1 MITSTKGRRRVMVV
15 LAAISGSVL
24 VSFVLAAPAWADNVS
39 VAATA
44 GTLQTAKVNS
54 PFATNLAVS
63 VTVSGGSPEAGV
75 KVTFS
80 APSSG
85 ASGTFSNTGINTVVV
100 TTDSQGQANAPAFTA
115 NGTAGSYEVTA
126 VASTGP
132 SGSPIVDSS
141 TTATFY
147 LTNTSTGV
155 ASSITAVAGNDQ
167 STEVGTAFSTD
178 LEAEVTDGDG
188 NPVSNVTVSFSV
200 QEASNGSGGTFA
212 TGGANTSVS
221 TNSSGVAV
229 APTLSAND
237 MPGSF
242 LVVASPAGNSSSVSF
257 ELTSTAGTPHTMTPG
272 VGRSQSTPTGSAFAI
287 PLSVTVTDS
296 YKNGVPGVA
305 VAFSAPT
312 SGASGTFSTTG
323 TASVTVTTDS
333 NGIAVAPTFT
343 ANSVAG
349 GYIVTATTPGANA
362 VAFALVNETSS
373 TSQSAP
379 TDLSAVAGAGTVT
392 LTWSAPASASA
403 SAIESYDIYEG
414 TSSGGESSS
423 AVNGTT
429 LISGTSYMVSG
440 LTNGVTYYFVVKAMN
455 SVGISPASNE
465 VSATPVVNPCA
476 SETANAAFI
485 CSAYE
490 VLLGRAPDSSGA
502 AFWSALLS
510 AGMSRGSVAFAMLSS
525 SEYRSILIGGYYE
538 TFLGRAPDSA
548 GLSFWMAQLSA
559 GVSDNSVLSGILGSP
574 EFYANSGGTPGG
586 FVTALYMMLLGRAPD
601 SVGLS
606 FWESQLSSGASR
618 SGVAFAILSSSEY
631 RSDFVEAQYLH
642 LLGRGADSAGLSYWV
657 SQLAGSASNE
667 SVIAGIVG
675 SAEFYFDA
683 ANFYGSEG

>member
-24 VSFVLAAPAWADNVS
+24 VSFVLAAPAWADDVS

-44 GTLQTAKVNS
+44 GALQTAKVNS
-54 PFATNLAVS
+54 MFATNLAVS

-85 ASGTFSNTGINTVVV
+85 ASGTFSNTGTNIVVV
-100 TTDSQGQANAPAFTA
+100 TTDSQGQASAPAFTA

-141 TTATFY
+141 TTAFFY

-178 LEAEVTDGDG
+178 LEAEVNDADG
-188 NPVSNVTVSFSV
+188 NPVSNVTVSFVVEQGS
-200 QEASNGSGGTFA
+200 SGSGGTFA

-237 MPGSF
+237 TPGSF
-242 LVVASPAGNSSSVSF
+242 LVVASPAGSSISVSF
-257 ELTSTAGTPHTMTPG
+257 ELTSTSGTSHTMTPG
-272 VGRSQSTPTGSAFAI
+272 VGRVQSTPAGSAFAI

-312 SGASGTFSTTG
+312 SGTSGTFSTTG
-323 TASVTVTTDS
+323 SASVTVTTDS

-362 VAFALVNETSS
+362 VAFALVNEASS

-379 TDLSAVAGAGTVT
+379 TDLSAVAGADTVT
-392 LTWSAPASASA
+392 LTWSTPASASA
-403 SAIESYDIYEG
+403 SAIEGYDVYEG

-465 VSATPVVNPCA
+465 ASATPVVNPCA

-548 GLSFWMAQLSA
+548 GLSFWE
-559 GVSDNSVLSGILGSP
+559 N
-574 EFYANSGGTPGG
+574 
-586 FVTALYMMLLGRAPD
+586 
-601 SVGLS
+601 
-606 FWESQLSSGASR
+606 QLSSGASR
-618 SGVAFAILSSSEY
+618 SGVASDILSSTEY

-642 LLGRGADSAGLSYWV
+642 LLGRGADSGGLSYWV
-657 SQLAGSASNE
+657 SQLAGGASNE

-675 SAEFYFDA
+675 SAEFYFDD

>member
-237 MPGSF
+237 TPGSF

-257 ELTSTAGTPHTMTPG
+257 SLTITAGASHTMTPG
-272 VGRSQSTPTGSAFAI
+272 VGRSQSTPIGSAFAI

-312 SGASGTFSTTG
+312 NGASGTFSSTG
-323 TASVTVTTDS
+323 SASVTVTTDS

-349 GYIVTATTPGANA
+349 GYIVTATTPGANS
-362 VAFALVNETSS
+362 VVFALVNE
-373 TSQSAP
+373 
-379 TDLSAVAGAGTVT
+379 
-392 LTWSAPASASA
+392 
-403 SAIESYDIYEG
+403 
-414 TSSGGESSS
+414 
-423 AVNGTT
+423 
-429 LISGTSYMVSG
+429 
-440 LTNGVTYYFVVKAMN
+440 
-455 SVGISPASNE
+455 
-465 VSATPVVNPCA
+465 ATPLVSPCA

-502 AFWSALLS
+502 AFWNAQLAGGTSRSA
-510 AGMSRGSVAFAMLSS
+510 VAYGIVTS
-525 SEYRSILIGGYYE
+525 SEYRSDLVNDYYE

-574 EFYANSGGTPGG
+574 QFYANSGSTPDG
-586 FVTALYMMLLGRAPD
+586 FVTALYMMLLGRAAD
-601 SVGLS
+601 SAGLS
-606 FWESQLSSGASR
+606 FWENQLSSGATR
-618 SGVAFAILSSSEY
+618 NAVVFGILSSTEY
-631 RSDFVEAQYLH
+631 QSDFVEAQYLH
-642 LLGRGADSAGLSYWV
+642 LLGRSADAGGLSFWV
-657 SQLAGSASNE
+657 AQLGTGASNE